1 MKAKSTDC
9 SKTTTKQN
17 QNHNN
22 LVVTAFGKRTIVNQ
36 NFSKL
41 ISLPK
46 TALENLGKDIKQV
59 NVELVQ
65 ENNSKYIRLV
75 PITGGGETK

>member
-1 MKAKSTDC
+1 MVNNEQNNKKQTKNNPNDNSKSVIVD
-9 SKTTTKQN
+9 
-17 QNHNN
+17 
-22 LVVTAFGKRTIVNQ
+22 FGTRAIVNQ

-41 ISLPK
+41 IALPK

-59 NVELVQ
+59 RVQLVQ
-65 ENNSKYIRLV
+65 ENGSEYIRLV